1 MLKIRP
7 SSVFITKQDFLKYVN
22 IHNSAYRP
30 HSDSKSNYL
39 NLIKMHNTSNDYAR
53 LLKQSNYVQLAYNTL
68 QDWNMDQRGAK
79 LASFNVYSNSILSN
93 ENILTKLHSLRLE
106 LLNTSALN
114 AALVD
119 LKTLF
124 VNLKVMQTKARI
136 VGVSKTLHFLLPN
149 LVMPIDRNNI
159 LDLLYLGAPYSANPQ
174 MEFRI
179 FGEIMTEYNLLC
191 RSLSLSISDVN
202 NIGWNTSI
210 PKMIDNALI
219 AFLAEL
225 LKGNITII
233 PKQSAP

>member
-7 SSVFITKQDFLKYVN
+7 SSLFTTKQDFLKYVN

-39 NLIKMHNTSNDYAR
+39 NLIKMHNKSNNYAR
-53 LLKQSNYVQLAYNTL
+53 LLKQSNYVQLTYNTL

-79 LASFNVYSNSILSN
+79 LASFNVYNNSILSN
-93 ENILTKLHSLRLE
+93 ETILTKLYPLRLE
-106 LLNTSALN
+106 LLNTSSLNTALM
-114 AALVD
+114 D

-124 VNLKVMQTKARI
+124 INLKVMQTKARI

-159 LDLLYLGAPYSANPQ
+159 LALLYLGAPYSSNPQ
-174 MEFRI
+174 KEFRI
-179 FGEIMTEYNLLC
+179 FREIMTEYNLLC
-191 RSLSLSISDVN
+191 KSLSLSISDVN
-202 NIGWNTSI
+202 NTGWNTSI

-225 LKGNITII
+225 LKENVTITWKESV
-233 PKQSAP
+233 P

>member
-7 SSVFITKQDFLKYVN
+7 SSLFTTKQDFMKYVN
-22 IHNSAYRP
+22 IHNNAYRS
-30 HSDSKSNYL
+30 HSDSKNNYL
-39 NLIKMHNTSNDYAR
+39 NLVKMHNTSNDYGG
-53 LLKQSNYVQLAYNTL
+53 LLKQSNYVQLTYDTL

-79 LASFNVYSNSILSN
+79 LAPFNVYSNSILSN
-93 ENILTKLHSLRLE
+93 ETILTKLHSLRLE
-106 LLNTSALN
+106 LLDTSSLTTALT
-114 AALVD
+114 D
-119 LKTLF
+119 LEILF

-174 MEFRI
+174 KEFGI
-179 FGEIMTEYNLLC
+179 FREIMTEYNLLC
-191 RSLSLSISDVN
+191 KNLSLSINDVN
-202 NIGWNTSI
+202 SIGWNTSI

-225 LKGNITII
+225 LKGNIAVI